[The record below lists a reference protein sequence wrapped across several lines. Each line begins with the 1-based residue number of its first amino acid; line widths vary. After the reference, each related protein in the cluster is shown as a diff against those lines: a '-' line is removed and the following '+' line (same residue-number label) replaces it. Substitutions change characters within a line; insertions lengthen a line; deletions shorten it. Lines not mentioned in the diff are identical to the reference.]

1 MPFPQV
7 LPYKSYS
14 FLRPSSASET
24 TIDGALTSSSERLT
38 ILCHRL
44 LIAGCGSYP
53 HFTGEE
59 TEAEHLTHAPTVTET
74 RRDLN
79 PGLYDSVSSVER
91 LS

>member
-24 TIDGALTSSSERLT
+24 TIDGALTNSSEHLT
-38 ILCHRL
+38 TLCQRL

-59 TEAEHLTHAPTVTET
+59 TEAQ
-74 RRDLN
+74 
-79 PGLYDSVSSVER
+79 SI
-91 LS
+91 